1 MFDLKDTTLACIRAG
16 CPGILDWLPTGG
28 CYCCPVCGWEVYGRA
43 SRKVT
48 TKDAQIVYRLTL
60 MSVDLLRKHGGG
72 SRLAGRKR
80 KTKQAYK
87 VEGVQPWVRDYGC

>member
-1 MFDLKDTTLACIRAG
+1 VFDLNDTTLACTQKG

-28 CYCCPVCGWEVYGRA
+28 CYVCPVCGWEVFGRP

-72 SRLAGRKR
+72 SRMAGRKR
-80 KTKQAYK
+80 KNKQTYK